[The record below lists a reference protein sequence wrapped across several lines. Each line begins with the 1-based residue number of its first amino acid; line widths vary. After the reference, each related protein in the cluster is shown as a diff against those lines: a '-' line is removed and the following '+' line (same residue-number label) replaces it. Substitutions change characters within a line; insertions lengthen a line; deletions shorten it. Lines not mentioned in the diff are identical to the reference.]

1 MLYLSIFFY
10 FYIIGLLN
18 LDWLLQDGG
27 VCLMQERG
35 SYLACCVYILGQS
48 IGKCSI
54 SDPQPLLGSGIYADL
69 KEAPLRLQ

>member
-1 MLYLSIFFY
+1 
-10 FYIIGLLN
+10 
-18 LDWLLQDGG
+18 
-27 VCLMQERG
+27 MQERG

-69 KEAPLRLQ
+69 MEAPLRLQYWILSVGPLLFKKKFEHLRLGSKR